1 MVHSDLSRLV
11 SVNRYGIDTRQASQD
26 RHQFHAVAKS
36 IFHLFTRWRKIC
48 GSDETATF
56 VYFALILS
64 LSAEYI
70 AGSTHFQ
77 YDRKDAITAKVSAS
91 SLSEM
96 TGVPRETVRR
106 KLTILMREQL
116 ITRNSDGSYSLS
128 MTPDEIIDFIRDS
141 GLTPT
146 RSLERRDV
154 GD

>member
-1 MVHSDLSRLV
+1 MVHGNLSET
-11 SVNRYGIDTRQASQD
+11 VNVNCYGIDVLNSSQD
-26 RHQFHAVAKS
+26 RHEFHAVAKS
-36 IFHLFTRWRKIC
+36 IFYVFTRWRKIC

-70 AGSTHFQ
+70 AASTPFK
-77 YDRKDAITAKVSAS
+77 YDRRKAITANVSAS

-96 TGVPRETVRR
+96 TGIPRETVRR

-116 ITRNSDGSYSLS
+116 ITRNGDGSYTLS
-128 MTPDEIIDFIRDS
+128 MTPDEIIDFIRKS
-141 GLTPT
+141 GMGPT

-154 GD
+154 GS